1 MTTKAKLPR
10 DCCYTGYAAGGVKAE
25 VCKALIPASL
35 LIATWPKD
43 RVSRKLSTKVRKRS
57 KNTVKRRGQM
67 GTREASDK
75 QSFVNQILD
84 YKAIDWRKLTTE
96 QLKRITDEVRNARK
110 AT

>member
-1 MTTKAKLPR
+1 
-10 DCCYTGYAAGGVKAE
+10 
-25 VCKALIPASL
+25 
-35 LIATWPKD
+35 
-43 RVSRKLSTKVRKRS
+43 
-57 KNTVKRRGQM
+57 M

-96 QLKRITDEVRNARK
+96 QLKRITDEVRNVRK